1 MKFCGLVGY
10 CESVEGTG
18 EWGKGKWT
26 DVVTERK
33 RYGDIVRN
41 NRRYS
46 PNSDTVNDELT
57 LSHTISIV
65 ADAYM
70 MEHYYAIK
78 YVLWKGQRWKVTEI
92 QVERPRLILTIGGLY
107 NGPTPESTANSG
119 ESV

>member
-1 MKFCGLVGY
+1 MKFCGFVGY
-10 CESVEGTG
+10 CEPVEGTG

-26 DVVTERK
+26 DVVTEHM
-33 RYGDIVRN
+33 RYGDITRN

-57 LSHTISIV
+57 LSHTVSIV

-70 MEHYYAIK
+70 MKHYYAIK
-78 YVLWKGQRWKVTEI
+78 YVLWKGQRWKVTDI
-92 QVERPRLILTIGGLY
+92 QVERPRLLLTIGGLY
-107 NGPTPESTANSG
+107 NGPTPESSDNPG